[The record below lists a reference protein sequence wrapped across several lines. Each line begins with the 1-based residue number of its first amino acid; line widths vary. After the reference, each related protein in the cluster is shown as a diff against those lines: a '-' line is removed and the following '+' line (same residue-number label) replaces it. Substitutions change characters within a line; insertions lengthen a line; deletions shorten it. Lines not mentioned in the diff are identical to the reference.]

1 MKRFMTATA
10 LTFAMAGTAFA
21 ATEAERVQIQSYLPN
36 ADVSGWSDTE
46 VATAMNIINSNDRR
60 SDIVGQLNAL
70 YDGEDYVSTPATIT
84 EAEMALLD
92 QYVDGVDYSMMPQA
106 RVDAAISAAQ
116 SGMSES
122 DKSSEIVALLSDDAT
137 PMSDMN
143 SASVSEIALIRQ
155 YAPDADV
162 STLSDQQVQSVLA
175 IIYSSENAGDVR
187 GDVEAYLN

>member
-143 SASVSEIALIRQ
+143 SASAGEIALIRQ

>member
-21 ATEAERVQIQSYLPN
+21 ATEAELVQIQSYLPN

-60 SDIVGQLNAL
+60 SDIVGKLNAL
-70 YDGEDYVSTPATIT
+70 YDGEDYVSTPATIS

-143 SASVSEIALIRQ
+143 SASAGEIALIRQ

-175 IIYSSENAGDVR
+175 IIYSGENPGDVR